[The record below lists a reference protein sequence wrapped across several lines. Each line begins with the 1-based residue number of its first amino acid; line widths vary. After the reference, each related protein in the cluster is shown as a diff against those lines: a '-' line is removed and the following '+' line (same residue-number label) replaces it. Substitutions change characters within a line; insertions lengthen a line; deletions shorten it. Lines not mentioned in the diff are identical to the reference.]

1 MPSPPKNG
9 KTQNKKS
16 QPKVVVKPIKFADL
30 KAGYPSDY
38 PCDQQE
44 FPDQCA
50 IKVSVALTK
59 AGVKM
64 SSYEKKER
72 CWFHFDEVHAL
83 RAEKLAEWLI
93 KQNVVGIPKSQ
104 DITGENWESTVKQK
118 TGIIFFANYWLRKGE
133 RYPSGDHIDLWDK
146 STLVSGG
153 VAAFL
158 RSLGVDS
165 LNLQSTLGYTLSDL
179 RKAKKIL
186 FWEIK

>member
-1 MPSPPKNG
+1 MPSKPNKG
-9 KTQNKKS
+9 KTQNKES
-16 QPKVVVKPIKFADL
+16 QPKAVVNPIKFDDL

-38 PCDQQE
+38 PCNQQQ

-50 IKVSVALTK
+50 IKVSVALVK

-72 CWFHFDEVHAL
+72 CWFHEEVHAL
-83 RAEKLAEWLI
+83 RAEKLAEWLK
-93 KQNVVGIPKSQ
+93 KQNVAGIPKAQ
-104 DITGENWESTVKQK
+104 DITGENWKTTVEQR

-158 RSLGVDS
+158 RFFGINS
-165 LNLQSTLGYTLSDL
+165 LNLQDELGYTLSDL
-179 RKAKKIL
+179 GKATQIL